1 MLKGGEQA
9 HCVKEQQT
17 RHKQMKMIFYI
28 QEKKSIVCVITETRW
43 RELLLWLLSK
53 PCQHLLLAYFS
64 RTSEAL
70 LAYCS
75 VLMTGTVKLLPA
87 GSQRLRNELA
97 RFFLQANMALGHQR
111 PDWLLQ
117 ETFFFLLL
125 LCRVFLWWSSCC
137 KWTVISLKKQTN
149 KYIKNVQ
156 MNTSLQVVQIF
167 PETRH
172 QGARLASW
180 STC

>member
-75 VLMTGTVKLLPA
+75 VLITGTVKLLPA

-117 ETFFFLLL
+117 ETFFF
-125 LCRVFLWWSSCC
+125 CC
-137 KWTVISLKKQTN
+137 CYVECFCDDHPAVNEQSLALKKQTN
-149 KYIKNVQ
+149 KQIYQKCTNEYFFSSSCTNLSW
-156 MNTSLQVVQIF
+156 NT
-167 PETRH
+167 
-172 QGARLASW
+172 ASRR
-180 STC
+180 

>member
-1 MLKGGEQA
+1 M
-9 HCVKEQQT
+9 
-17 RHKQMKMIFYI
+17 
-28 QEKKSIVCVITETRW
+28 
-43 RELLLWLLSK
+43 
-53 PCQHLLLAYFS
+53 
-64 RTSEAL
+64 

-117 ETFFFLLL
+117 ETFFF
-125 LCRVFLWWSSCC
+125 CC
-137 KWTVISLKKQTN
+137 CYVECFCDDHPAVNEQSLALKNKQTN

-156 MNTSLQVVQIF
+156 INTSSLQVVQIF